1 MSHRRLKKR
10 IQSLEHQM
18 RIHEEKIREEKN
30 KPIPDEG
37 LITYWQREIEVFK
50 NNIERANKRFRK
62 GK

>member
-1 MSHRRLKKR
+1 
-10 IQSLEHQM
+10 M